1 MRARTGEE
9 GRMKRQEDKED
20 EAGRQGGEEIMRT
33 TRTESKREK
42 VEGREKINIGK
53 TQEEKEE

>member
-1 MRARTGEE
+1 
-9 GRMKRQEDKED
+9 
-20 EAGRQGGEEIMRT
+20 MRT